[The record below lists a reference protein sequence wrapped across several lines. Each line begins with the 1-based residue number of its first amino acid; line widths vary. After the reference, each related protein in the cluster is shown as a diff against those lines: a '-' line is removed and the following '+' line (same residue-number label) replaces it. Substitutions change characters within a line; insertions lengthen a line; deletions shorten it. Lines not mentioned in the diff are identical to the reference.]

1 MEREPYW
8 NYMGRRLRKSRVMS
22 KSDLYEREVFE
33 LQKTLQQALIRQ
45 KELAEQAYALKRKI
59 VLLGGDEKQYEM
71 DF

>member
-8 NYMGRRLRKSRVMS
+8 NYMGRRLRESRVMS

-45 KELAEQAYALKRKI
+45 KELRALADRLSKKVVI
-59 VLLGGDEKQYEM
+59 LGGDPNQLEM
-71 DF
+71 EF